1 MHLLRKRLQKARK
14 SSINCQQV
22 QHFDDKSKPA
32 KNVVLK
38 TDNVNSNL
46 NSPLH
51 EIAVRMFHFLRE
63 FMLFGL
69 ILMAYSAFTNE

>member
-1 MHLLRKRLQKARK
+1 MHLIRKRLQKARN
-14 SSINCQQV
+14 SSTNCQQI
-22 QHFDDKSKPA
+22 QNLGDKSEPGKS
-32 KNVVLK
+32 VVLK

-51 EIAVRMFHFLRE
+51 EIAVRMFHFIRE